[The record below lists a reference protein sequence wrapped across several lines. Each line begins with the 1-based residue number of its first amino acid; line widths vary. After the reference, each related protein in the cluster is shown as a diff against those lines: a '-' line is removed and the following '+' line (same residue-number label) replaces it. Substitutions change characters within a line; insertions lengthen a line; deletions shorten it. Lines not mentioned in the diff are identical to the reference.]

1 MITIW
6 ERIKMEPTELR
17 IRYTEIIKKY
27 NSHFELGDY
36 EIGFLLS
43 QSLFEDRLNVYWILG
58 SWYNKSVDYWDM
70 LKPEPNEIKKVSL
83 MSKIYNLRD
92 WEMIDNSQFIK
103 WRKLIL
109 KRNDLIHFSLF
120 NTEEY
125 TKEACDDF
133 FISFRSVDKLI
144 SSFKIKTNFHNE
156 SK

>member
-36 EIGFLLS
+36 EVAFLLS

-58 SWYNKSVDYWDM
+58 SWHTKSVDYWDM
-70 LKPEPNEIKKVSL
+70 LKPEPNETKKVSL
-83 MSKIYNLRD
+83 MSKTHNLRD

-103 WRKLIL
+103 WRKLIQ

-120 NTEEY
+120 NIEEY
-125 TKEACDDF
+125 TKEVCDDF
-133 FISFRSVDKLI
+133 FNSFRSVDKLI
-144 SSFKIKTNFHNE
+144 SSFKIKTNFYNE